1 MLRGDP
7 RPLMGKGGVGGLIWM
22 ILRLD
27 RKYSTYPGTYIM
39 STFNLNKE
47 QLVAA
52 AMEAIK
58 NRCVE
63 LQHPLSD
70 EDAQSLSA
78 LMTGGDVTDIDE
90 TKYNA
95 ILAQVAVATKDQLDM
110 MLSISKSKMFAQTST
125 TE

>member
-1 MLRGDP
+1 
-7 RPLMGKGGVGGLIWM
+7 
-22 ILRLD
+22 
-27 RKYSTYPGTYIM
+27 M
-39 STFNLNKE
+39 STVNLNKE
-47 QLVAA
+47 QQVAA
-52 AMEAIK
+52 TMEAIK

-78 LMTGGDVTDIDE
+78 LMTGGDVTDISE

-110 MLSISKSKMFAQTST
+110 MVTMSKSKMFAQMNTA
-125 TE
+125 E

>member
-1 MLRGDP
+1 
-7 RPLMGKGGVGGLIWM
+7 
-22 ILRLD
+22 
-27 RKYSTYPGTYIM
+27 M
-39 STFNLNKE
+39 STFSLNKE
-47 QLVAA
+47 ELVAA

-110 MLSISKSKMFAQTST
+110 MLSISKSKMFAQKST
-125 TE
+125 AE